1 MQFNILKFIFI
12 ITLLT
17 IGILI
22 GRLLS
27 KPTPE
32 YEELQYNY
40 DCTKENKTISSSIE
54 IGESSQ
60 SRQ

>member
-32 YEELQYNY
+32 YEEL
-40 DCTKENKTISSSIE
+40 
-54 IGESSQ
+54 
-60 SRQ
+60 